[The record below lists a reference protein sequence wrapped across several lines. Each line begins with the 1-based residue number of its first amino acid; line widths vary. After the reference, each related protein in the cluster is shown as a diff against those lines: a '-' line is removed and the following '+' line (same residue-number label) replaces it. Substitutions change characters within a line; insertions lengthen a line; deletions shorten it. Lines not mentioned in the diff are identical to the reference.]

1 MAFDLDSAEAVAPT
15 KKASGGFD
23 LDSAEL
29 VSDSDYGHE
38 GTKSPRQERKE
49 RSFAGKAMDLLNP
62 VKGARGVGEA
72 ALAAASGVPAAVA
85 GGLSGIGK
93 AGYNLARGKGVS
105 DSLADAGGTARH
117 VTEALTYEP
126 RSEEGKRVHEAVNL
140 PMEIASRLLGGGGE
154 AAGGLIG
161 PDAAAAGRTIGENAL
176 PMAAAMSGGRALV
189 GKAERPPVAG
199 TDYTPTR
206 QFSMEENARFQRQ
219 KGQGVEPTLGS
230 VTRDPA
236 QVRFENQTA
245 GTERGRPLYQRSVEN
260 DAALEKHVAGLKEQ
274 PDIKGSRDI
283 NAADTGRSVRSAVE
297 AKKAAADQRVNEA
310 YDKARAAGETKAEV
324 DVTPLV
330 KYLRDNEPAAISVKQ
345 LKSISAGLRKLMGVE
360 EDTGPAAIGSGKI
373 SGRIQKPKKEPE
385 TPKVTIDDLEFLRQE
400 AGKLMQADG
409 SVKSYMG
416 DIRQIVDKITAGKGG
431 NLYKEARALRRQV
444 GKEFE
449 DQSGV
454 ANIID
459 KKSATDYKV
468 AGEDVWHKT
477 VISGSTD
484 DLINVIKT
492 LRTTERNQAPQSM
505 QALKDMQAR
514 TVDMIT
520 QEATKG
526 DVFSPAGFER
536 AIKTIGEEKLDILL
550 GKDAVKTLQDALQ
563 TAKDLKK
570 PPHRVTGSDTE
581 LNRSIKADME
591 KQATRIMQGVLPR
604 PFNYVAKGVDYLRE
618 GAARRATA
626 RAEQAQVDDALTPGR
641 ASTAEIQAQR
651 SRDLRERRKA
661 RMGDASRVIAPETV
675 ATGRDDR
682 DDR

>member
-140 PMEIASRLLGGGGE
+140 PMEIASRLLGEGGE

-161 PDAAAAGRTIGENAL
+161 PDAAAAGRTIGENAI
-176 PMAAAMSGGRALV
+176 PMAAAALGGRSLV

-219 KGQGVEPTLGS
+219 KDQGVEPTLGS

-274 PDIKGSRDI
+274 PGPTGPNIKGATDS
-283 NAADTGRSVRSAVE
+283 NVADTGRSVRKAVE

-310 YDKARAAGETKAEV
+310 YDKARGAGETQQLVDLDPIRRFIEAHEAE
-324 DVTPLV
+324 
-330 KYLRDNEPAAISVKQ
+330 AISVPELQSVKKMVEI
-345 LKSISAGLRKLMGVE
+345 LEKKAEKDGNPGMASIN
-360 EDTGPAAIGSGKI
+360 
-373 SGRIQKPKKEPE
+373 
-385 TPKVTIDDLEFLRQE
+385 DLENIR
-400 AGKLMQADG
+400 ARASKLGQRDG

-416 DIRQIVDKITAGKGG
+416 KLRDGIDEMTEGKGG
-431 NLYKEARALRRQV
+431 DLYKEARALRRQV

-449 DQSGV
+449 DQAGV

>member
-126 RSEEGKRVHEAVNL
+126 RSEEGKRAHEAVNL
-140 PMEIASRLLGGGGE
+140 PMEIASRLLGEGGE

-189 GKAERPPVAG
+189 GKAGRPPVAG

-219 KGQGVEPTLGS
+219 KDQGVEPTLGS

-260 DAALEKHVAGLKEQ
+260 DAALERHVADIKEQ
-274 PDIKGSRDI
+274 PGPVGPNIKGSRDA
-283 NAADTGRSVRSAVE
+283 NAADTGRSVRTAVE

-310 YDKARAAGETKAEV
+310 YDKARGAGETKELVDLDPIKRFIETHEAE
-324 DVTPLV
+324 
-330 KYLRDNEPAAISVKQ
+330 AISVPELQSVKKMVEI
-345 LKSISAGLRKLMGVE
+345 LEKKAEKDGNPGMASIN
-360 EDTGPAAIGSGKI
+360 
-373 SGRIQKPKKEPE
+373 
-385 TPKVTIDDLEFLRQE
+385 DLENIR
-400 AGKLMQADG
+400 ARASKLGQRDG

-416 DIRQIVDKITAGKGG
+416 KLRDGIDQMTEGKGG
-431 NLYKEARALRRQV
+431 DLYKEARALRRQV

-581 LNRSIKADME
+581 LNRSVKADME

-604 PFNYVAKGVDYLRE
+604 PLNYVAKGVEYLRE
-618 GAARRATA
+618 GSARRAAA

-682 DDR
+682 DE